1 VSSGIREEVSRAA
14 ELLRKNRRAI
24 ALTGAGISVDS
35 GIPDFRSPDGLWTRY
50 EPMEYATIEAFRR
63 DPEKVWRMLLEVD
76 ELVREAE
83 PNPGHRGL
91 AELERMGVLRSIVT
105 QNIDGL
111 HQRAGSRN
119 VVEFHGGSHRLRCL
133 SCDGTWD
140 AVDLPRGEI
149 PRCERCQVI
158 LKPDIIFFGEAIGR
172 QVLTETFDLAGD
184 CDAVLV
190 VGTSA
195 TVSPASEV
203 PVLAKRRGGVVL
215 EFNLEQTQ
223 LSDLADVCV
232 LGPASETL
240 PALVEALS

>member
-1 VSSGIREEVSRAA
+1 MRPDVSRAA
-14 ELLRKNRRAI
+14 ELLRRNRRAI

-35 GIPDFRSPDGLWTRY
+35 GIPDFRSPGGLWTKY

-63 DPEKVWRMLLEVD
+63 DPEKVWQMLLEVD
-76 ELVREAE
+76 ELVRDAE
-83 PNPGHRGL
+83 PNAGHRAL
-91 AELERMGVLRSIVT
+91 AELERMGVVRGIVT

-111 HQRAGSRN
+111 HQRAGSRA

-140 AVDLPRGEI
+140 AVDLPRGEM
-149 PRCERCQVI
+149 PRCDRCQVP
-158 LKPDIIFFGEAIGR
+158 LKPDIVFFGEAIGR
-172 QVLTETFDLAGD
+172 KALADAFGLAGD

-203 PVLAKRRGGVVL
+203 PVLAKRRGAVLL
-215 EFNLEQTQ
+215 EFNLEQTP

-232 LGPASETL
+232 LGSASETL
-240 PALVEALS
+240 PALVEALR

>member
-1 VSSGIREEVSRAA
+1 MREDVSRAA
-14 ELLRKNRRAI
+14 TLLRHRRRAI

-35 GIPDFRSPDGLWTRY
+35 GIPDFRSPGGLWARY
-50 EPMEYATIEAFRR
+50 EPMEYATIEAFRS

-76 ELVREAE
+76 ELVRDAE
-83 PNPGHRGL
+83 PNPGHRAL
-91 AELERMGVLRSIVT
+91 AELEQRGVLQGIVT

-111 HQRAGSRN
+111 HQRAGSQT

-140 AVDLPRGEI
+140 AADLPRGKM
-149 PRCERCQVI
+149 PLCDRCQVP
-158 LKPDIIFFGEAIGR
+158 LKPDIVFFGEAIGR
-172 QVLTETFDLAGD
+172 QALADAFRMAGD
-184 CDAVLV
+184 CAAVLV

-203 PVLAKRRGGVVL
+203 PVLAKRSGAAVL
-215 EFNLEQTQ
+215 EFNIEQTS
-223 LSDLADVCV
+223 LSALADVCV
-232 LGPASETL
+232 LGSASETL